1 MKKASVVLSTL
12 ILLSSVAGCTATN
25 ETTARETRNDDTD
38 VTIVQSDEPD
48 ETEEETEEEVQMGGM
63 QL

>member
-25 ETTARETRNDDTD
+25 ETTAKETRYDDTD
-38 VTIVQSDEPD
+38 VSGM
-48 ETEEETEEEVQMGGM
+48 EEFLFAAAKYV
-63 QL
+63 